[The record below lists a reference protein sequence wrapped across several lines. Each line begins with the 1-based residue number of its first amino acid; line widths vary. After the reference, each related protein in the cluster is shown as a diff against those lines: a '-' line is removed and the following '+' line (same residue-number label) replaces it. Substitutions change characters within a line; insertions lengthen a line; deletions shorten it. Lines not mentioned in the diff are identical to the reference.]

1 MAMRL
6 TRPRHGD
13 PVQTTAQLRELAAAV
28 LSEDVRTLARTT
40 AYLRR
45 SYRTVFVAYL
55 AMLVFGLAAVVAAFV
70 KGLEATSIGEAVAA
84 IGLCGLTVGIF
95 VAFFVQRPSAA
106 LQRNAIFMPW
116 VSIVLT
122 TFWTRMLYLDDPA
135 TLDAKLGKA
144 AKEASDELSAIAMRY
159 AVIDGKEL
167 TVAKE
172 AARTRP
178 SVPKRLRAFDE
189 RLAGRQQVGV
199 DVAERVHAL
208 EHDRHRV
215 DRRVELVVDL
225 VPAQRRR
232 DRRVR
237 LRPHGV
243 DGSDRLA
250 LAVLVRVD
258 QDAAPARLRPFGRRE
273 LRMRARDRAGDDF
286 GERARL
292 LERRAAV
299 ERHEHVE
306 ALAAGGLRERDEAE
320 LVEQLP

>member
-84 IGLCGLTVGIF
+84 IGLFGLTVGIF

-144 AKEASDELSAIAMRY
+144 AKDASDELSAIAMRY

-178 SVPKRLRAFDE
+178 TVPKI
-189 RLAGRQQVGV
+189 
-199 DVAERVHAL
+199 
-208 EHDRHRV
+208 
-215 DRRVELVVDL
+215 
-225 VPAQRRR
+225 
-232 DRRVR
+232 
-237 LRPHGV
+237 
-243 DGSDRLA
+243 
-250 LAVLVRVD
+250 
-258 QDAAPARLRPFGRRE
+258 
-273 LRMRARDRAGDDF
+273 
-286 GERARL
+286 
-292 LERRAAV
+292 
-299 ERHEHVE
+299 
-306 ALAAGGLRERDEAE
+306 
-320 LVEQLP
+320 